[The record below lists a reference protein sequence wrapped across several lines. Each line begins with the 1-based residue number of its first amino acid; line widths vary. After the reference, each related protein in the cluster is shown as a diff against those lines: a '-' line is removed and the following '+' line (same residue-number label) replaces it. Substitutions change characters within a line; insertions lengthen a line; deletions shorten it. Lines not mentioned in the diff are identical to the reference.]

1 MKQGVLEVCDRN
13 LYDLSRDRAP
23 AENGPLD
30 LRMGVSMKTGLCHTC
45 GEPLQSCNGHF
56 GYIKLAL
63 PALHV
68 GFLKMIITVLQ
79 DICKVHLTLIVA
91 WLGANSC

>member
-1 MKQGVLEVCDRN
+1 MKQGVVEVCDRELYN
-13 LYDLSRDRAP
+13 LQQERAP
-23 AENGPLD
+23 KEYGPLD
-30 LRMGVSMKTGLCHTC
+30 TRMGISMKTGHCQTC
-45 GEPLQSCNGHF
+45 GEPLQTCNGHF

-79 DICKVHLTLIVA
+79 NICKVHLMAIWTRA
-91 WLGANSC
+91 WTNTY